1 MTSIIFTYLLGID
14 HVIRE
19 STLFLHWR
27 SGTLRDLTPLR
38 AKSPSESTFD
48 LTLGLVQ
55 WRQATTNRL

>member
-1 MTSIIFTYLLGID
+1 MTSVLFTYLLGID

-27 SGTLRDLTPLR
+27 SGTLIHLLPFLR
-38 AKSPSESTFD
+38 MRASESTFD

-55 WRQATTNRL
+55 WRQASTIRL

>member
-1 MTSIIFTYLLGID
+1 MTSVLFTYLLGID

-27 SGTLRDLTPLR
+27 SGTLIHSLPFVGMR
-38 AKSPSESTFD
+38 AGESTFD
-48 LTLGLVQ
+48 LTLALVQ

>member
-1 MTSIIFTYLLGID
+1 MTSVLFTYLLGID

-55 WRQATTNRL
+55 